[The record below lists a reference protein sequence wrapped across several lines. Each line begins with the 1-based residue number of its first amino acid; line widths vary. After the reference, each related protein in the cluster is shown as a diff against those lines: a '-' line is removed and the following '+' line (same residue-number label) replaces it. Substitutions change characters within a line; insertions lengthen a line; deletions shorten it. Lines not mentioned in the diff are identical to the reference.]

1 MRNAIRMVVLNS
13 KKYVLDL
20 ISAIVAAAY
29 SLRRLYASYTGAAI
43 RVQRSLDDAK
53 ADIGFTANG
62 DLDTVALLAFV
73 GSGNGFV
80 TTWYDQSGNGRHA
93 TQTDPARQ
101 PKIVSNG
108 VIETQNGRPALLFDG
123 INDFFA
129 ITSPINS
136 VNATINFVSRLSKT
150 MGDGAYILGSQTPI
164 GLLGYDSESA
174 GIRIYSSS
182 GGYFTS
188 PLPAAVRSAASVDT
202 VVINNNVAAL
212 HRYGVSIAGT
222 QTIGENFQPTMIG
235 AYYIIASNAFSRHWG
250 GTLSEITVFGSSIS
264 TTDRQ
269 LLERNQGIYF
279 NISVS

>member
-1 MRNAIRMVVLNS
+1 MKLSTRMVVLNS

-20 ISAIVAAAY
+20 ISVRAAAAY
-29 SLRRLYASYTGAAI
+29 GLRRLYASWTGAAI
-43 RVQRSLDDAK
+43 RVWRTPDNAV

-80 TTWYDQSGNGRHA
+80 SLYDQSGNGRHA
-93 TQTDPARQ
+93 TQTDPACQ
-101 PKIVSNG
+101 PQIVSNG
-108 VIETQNGRPALLFDG
+108 VIETQNGRTALRFDG
-123 INDFFA
+123 VNDFFA

-150 MGDGAYILGSQTPI
+150 MGDGAYILGSLTPV
-164 GLLGYDSESA
+164 GMLGYDDESA
-174 GIRIYSSS
+174 GLRIVSS
-182 GGYFTS
+182 GGGYLNS

-222 QTIGENFQPTMIG
+222 QTIGQNFQPTTIG
-235 AYYIIASNAFSRHWG
+235 TYANAPNSDGRYWG

-264 TTDRQ
+264 TTNRQ
-269 LLERNQGIYF
+269 TLERNQGLYY

>member
-1 MRNAIRMVVLNS
+1 MRTATRMVVLNS
-13 KKYVLDL
+13 KKYALDL

-29 SLRRLYASYTGAAI
+29 SLRRLYASYTEAAI
-43 RVQRSLDDAK
+43 RVRRSSDNAER
-53 ADIGFTANG
+53 DIGFIG
-62 DLDTVALLAFV
+62 EHLDVLALLVFV
-73 GSGNGFV
+73 GNDSGFV
-80 TTWYDQSGNGRHA
+80 TAWYDQSGNGRHA

-101 PKIVSNG
+101 PRIVSNG
-108 VIETQNGRPALLFDG
+108 VIETQNGRPALRFDG
-123 INDFFA
+123 VNDFFA
-129 ITSPINS
+129 MTSPINS
-136 VNATINFVSRLSKT
+136 VNVTINAVSKLSKT

-164 GLLGYDSESA
+164 GLLGYDSESL
-174 GIRIYSSS
+174 GLRIYSGS

-188 PLPAAVRSAASVDT
+188 PPPPAARSAASVDT
-202 VVINNNVAAL
+202 VVINNNVSTL

-250 GTLSEITVFGSSIS
+250 GTLSEITVFRSSIS

-269 LLERNQGIYF
+269 TLERNQGIYF

>member
-1 MRNAIRMVVLNS
+1 MRTATRMVVLNS
-13 KKYVLDL
+13 KKYALDL
-20 ISAIVAAAY
+20 ISAVVAAAY
-29 SLRRLYASYTGAAI
+29 GLRRLYSLWTGAAI

-73 GSGNGFV
+73 GSGNGFII
-80 TTWYDQSGNGRHA
+80 TWYDQSGNGRHA
-93 TQTDPARQ
+93 TQTDSAHQ
-101 PKIVSNG
+101 SKIVSNG

-129 ITSPINS
+129 MTSPINS
-136 VNATINFVSRLSKT
+136 VNATINAVSKLSKT
-150 MGDGAYILGSQTPI
+150 MGGHGAYILGSQTPI
-164 GLLGYDSESA
+164 GLLGYDDESL
-174 GIRIYSSS
+174 GLRIYSSS

-202 VVINNNVAAL
+202 VVITSNVAAL

-222 QTIGENFQPTMIG
+222 QTIGDNFQPTIIG
-235 AYYIIASNAFSRHWG
+235 AFANASNALFRHWG

-269 LLERNQGIYF
+269 TLERDQGLYF